1 MNERPIRRLN
11 TKRLSRVEILEN
23 QLRKA
28 ESVLRMASQ
37 GHCSPESMAFAA
49 NQIERVL
56 SNGSTE
62 D

>member
-1 MNERPIRRLN
+1 MTNEELIA
-11 TKRLSRVEILEN
+11 KLEN
-23 QLRKA
+23 QLRQA

-49 NQIERVL
+49 NQIEKAL
-56 SNGSTE
+56 KNGSTE

>member
-1 MNERPIRRLN
+1 MSSEERI
-11 TKRLSRVEILEN
+11 TKLEN
-23 QLRKA
+23 QLRQA

-37 GHCSPESMAFAA
+37 GHCSSESMAFAA